1 MLETPPQTETDRA
14 DRDTPA
20 MQGRQLFAY
29 YGLLFL
35 FLALSRS
42 LLIEL
47 NSQFDL
53 AIFPK
58 LALGVQQ
65 VLDNAAEFDNVLN
78 TLYSLMYA
86 FLFSLPIAIVY
97 RITKDEG
104 QFDPSLGQTIVLLSM
119 VVTAVMIVISGD
131 LARAFGLAGVVAA
144 VRFRNTLDDAKD
156 AVYIFLA
163 IAIGMA
169 CGARAYPTAVWTSVV
184 MTTALYLM
192 WRYHFGQFPD
202 RIVSSREG
210 GKKEKKDR
218 KDKKDK
224 KDKKKNKGPKE
235 AVSLS
240 PEAQARIDAT
250 REQQQRL
257 AEFAARSREPG
268 EKKSNAAFVIEARH
282 LAQAQSHA
290 VLVLEANGG
299 KWRLATAQ
307 TGEGKGGTLEFVGR
321 LAKTG
326 SPALL
331 IQALLEGEGESSIAA
346 ASFQSLKAARIAEA
360 EPASARTEVAAS

>member
-1 MLETPPQTETDRA
+1 MLETPPHTETDRA

-169 CGARAYPTAVWTSVV
+169 CGARAYSTAVWTSVV

-218 KDKKDK
+218 KDKRDK

-250 REQQQRL
+250 LEQQQRL

-290 VLVLEANGG
+290 VAV
-299 KWRLATAQ
+299 
-307 TGEGKGGTLEFVGR
+307 
-321 LAKTG
+321 
-326 SPALL
+326 
-331 IQALLEGEGESSIAA
+331 
-346 ASFQSLKAARIAEA
+346 
-360 EPASARTEVAAS
+360 

>member
-1 MLETPPQTETDRA
+1 MIETPHPTETDSAER
-14 DRDTPA
+14 DRSA

-42 LLIEL
+42 LLLEL

-104 QFDPSLGQTIVLLSM
+104 QFDPSLSQTIVLLSM

-169 CGARAYPTAVWTSVV
+169 CGARAYSTAVWTSVV
-184 MTTALYLM
+184 MTPALYLM
-192 WRYHFGQFPD
+192 WRYHFGQSPD

-218 KDKKDK
+218 KEKREKRDK
-224 KDKKKNKGPKE
+224 KDKKKDKTAKM
-235 AVSLS
+235 A
-240 PEAQARIDAT
+240 
-250 REQQQRL
+250 REQ
-257 AEFAARSREPG
+257 G
-268 EKKSNAAFVIEARH
+268 GKKSNAAIIIEARD
-282 LAQAQSHA
+282 LIQAQTHA
-290 VLVLEANGG
+290 GVVLEANGG
-299 KWRLATAQ
+299 KWQLAAIQ
-307 TGEGKGGTLEFVGR
+307 AAEGPGGTLEFVGR

-331 IQALLEGEGESSIAA
+331 IRAMLEGEGGSSIAA
-346 ASFQSLKAARIAEA
+346 ASFHSLKAAKVPEA
-360 EPASARTEVAAS
+360 EPAPAGAEASTS

>member
-1 MLETPPQTETDRA
+1 MIETPPQTKPAPAEDE
-14 DRDTPA
+14 PA

-35 FLALSRS
+35 FLGLSRS

-58 LALGVQQ
+58 LAEGVQQ

-169 CGARAYPTAVWTSVV
+169 CGARAYSTAVWTSVV

-210 GKKEKKDR
+210 GKKEKKER
-218 KDKKDK
+218 KEKKEKKKDK
-224 KDKKKNKGPKE
+224 AAKGGLF
-235 AVSLS
+235 LS
-240 PEAQARIDAT
+240 PEAQARIDAAS
-250 REQQQRL
+250 EQQQRL
-257 AEFAARSREPG
+257 AEFAAMSREPG
-268 EKKSNAAFVIEARH
+268 EKKANAALLIDARD
-282 LAQAQSHA
+282 LVRAQSHA
-290 VLVLEANGG
+290 ETVLAKGVG
-299 KWRLATAQ
+299 KWQLAAIQ
-307 TGEGKGGTLEFVGR
+307 AGPGEGGTLDFVGR
-321 LAKTG
+321 LPKAG

-331 IQALLEGEGESSIAA
+331 IRALFEGEAGASIAA
-346 ASFQSLKAARIAEA
+346 ASFRPLKAAKGGEAEA
-360 EPASARTEVAAS
+360 AAEGAAAAS